1 MQTVAVTQSK
11 NIQYSSVGY
20 SVTFIPFDAFF
31 SFWKG
36 AEGVQVCGLLPCCP
50 SFYSHWKRD
59 EGSAAHQC
67 ACTHPLAFISN
78 FSSLGKFLSES
89 GAPDYIAHPAPLTTA
104 GVKWATEK
112 IPQQFSSS
120 VRFPRMSSF
129 FLIVLRSSW
138 TKWLHGHTRTDRS

>member
-104 GVKWATEK
+104 GCEMGNWENSTTIFFVCK
-112 IPQQFSSS
+112 ISSDEFF
-120 VRFPRMSSF
+120 FPYSAEEQLNQM
-129 FLIVLRSSW
+129 
-138 TKWLHGHTRTDRS
+138 TPRTHENW